1 MNQQKSAETAEQER
15 QPQRTWRILPLLLI
29 GALFVVGS
37 SLILLLPTL
46 SARQPYNLQVGDIA
60 PEDIHAPREINYV
73 SQIETQSARDAAAA
87 RVADIYDPPD
97 ARITRQQVLRARQI
111 MDFIRDVRADTFAS
125 PELKL
130 SYLDQIIFLNLSP
143 EVSSALLSLSDEQ
156 YSRLEDELVSLVA
169 KAMSGTVR
177 EGQVADVTSRL
188 ELQVSTDLPEPL
200 IPLAVAI
207 ARQLVVPNSI
217 LNVAATE
224 TARQQAAAAVPEI
237 RQTFQPGEIIIR
249 AGEPVDELDLEA
261 LVALGLASR
270 RLSWQEVASSALASL
285 LGGIVL
291 AIYLRSL
298 QTQWLEKPKQVL
310 ILVIL
315 FLLFLLGAE
324 AMIPA
329 QPVLAYLFPVAALS
343 LALTALVGVEF
354 AALVTIVL
362 AAMIGL
368 LSGGM
373 FQVVAYMALSGLLAA
388 GSLPRGARLNE
399 FFRAGLFA
407 AVGGAA
413 VQLIFWLPNQLDSF
427 RLLMLLTISVLNGLL
442 SAGVA
447 LVILFVVGNLTDMTT
462 SLQLLDL
469 MRPDH
474 PLQRKLQQEAIGTY
488 HHTLSVANLVEAAA
502 EAIGADPLLAR
513 VGTLYHDIGKS
524 ANPGFF
530 VENRT
535 EGGHDP
541 HEGLSPLTSARIIKA
556 HVNDGLELARK
567 YRLPPSVTAFIAE
580 HHGRLPILFFL
591 SRAREEAAAAGA
603 TLDEREFYYDGPTPH
618 SRETAILML
627 ADGCESAAR
636 SQRPTNGNDIEEIV
650 ERIFKQRMDTH
661 QLDESGLT
669 LTDLKIIK
677 ETFIHT
683 LKGMYHPR
691 VAYPS
696 GQLPAQKAVELE
708 EVIGEGEPVP
718 GGGMGKS

>member
-1 MNQQKSAETAEQER
+1 MSQQKPDESTEQK
-15 QPQRTWRILPLLLI
+15 QPPRRLWRVVPLLLV
-29 GALFVVGS
+29 GALFVVGT

-46 SARQPYNLQVGDIA
+46 SGRQPYNLRVGDIA
-60 PEDIHAPREINYV
+60 PEDIHAPREISYV
-73 SQIETQSARDAAAA
+73 SQIETQAARDAAAV

-111 MDFIRDVRADTFAS
+111 MDFIRDVRADTFAG
-125 PELKL
+125 PDLKL
-130 SYLDQIIFLNLSP
+130 NYLDQIILLDLSP
-143 EVSSALLSLSDEQ
+143 EVGTALLSLSDEQ
-156 YSRLEDELVSLVA
+156 YNRLEEELVSLVA

-207 ARQLVVPNSI
+207 ARELVVPNST

-224 TARQQAAAAVPEI
+224 AARQQAAAAVPEI

-249 AGEPVDELDLEA
+249 AGEQVDELDLEA

-270 RLSWQEVASSALASL
+270 RLSWQEVASSGLAGL
-285 LGGIVL
+285 LGAIVL
-291 AIYLRSL
+291 ALYLRSL
-298 QTQWLEKPKQVL
+298 QAQWLDKPNQVL
-310 ILVIL
+310 ILTIL

-329 QPVLAYLFPVAALS
+329 QPVLAYLFPMAALS

-354 AALVTIVL
+354 SALATIVL

-368 LSGGM
+368 LSGGL
-373 FQVVAYMALSGLLAA
+373 FQVVVYMALSGLLAA

-407 AVGGAA
+407 AIGGAA
-413 VQLIFWLPNQLDSF
+413 VQLIFWSSNQLDSF
-427 RLLMLLTISVLNGLL
+427 RLLMLLTISILNGLL

-524 ANPGFF
+524 VNPGFF

-567 YRLPPSVTAFIAE
+567 YRLPPNVTAFIAE
-580 HHGRLPILFFL
+580 HHGTLPILFFL
-591 SRAREEAAAAGA
+591 SQARGEAAAAGT
-603 TLDEREFYYDGPTPH
+603 TLDEREFYYEGPTPRR
-618 SRETAILML
+618 RETAILML

-636 SQRPTNGNDIEEIV
+636 SKRPTNGNDIEEIV

-661 QLDESGLT
+661 QLDDSGLT
-669 LTDLKIIK
+669 LTDLKVIK

-691 VAYPS
+691 VTYPS
-696 GQLPAQKAVELE
+696 EQPPVQKAGELE
-708 EVIGEGEPVP
+708 EKVQEG
-718 GGGMGKS
+718 